1 VLLKDQR
8 LIDLFCS
15 FATSVHHIAR
25 RILFHLRIIYFGLL
39 MSTKIDIM
47 KFDVKISFAIWQIQI
62 KSVLTQLCV
71 QKSLQPRPTHMAD
84 DK

>member
-1 VLLKDQR
+1 
-8 LIDLFCS
+8 
-15 FATSVHHIAR
+15 
-25 RILFHLRIIYFGLL
+25 